1 LLFTLLYRW
10 RPLRVF
16 VSLSGVGLAW
26 AAKLAGL
33 EAVTQLGGA
42 IVPLVVVTA
51 LAAHVWL
58 LLRDRA
64 RNPLVELVEG
74 CASLL
79 GLGGGLV
86 LISALAVGL
95 REGQSATESSLLLSL
110 GWGLYGTAVLA
121 LGVKLVSPNLRWLG
135 LGAILVTC
143 AKVFLFDLA
152 DLRDLARVASLVG
165 LAVSLLGVSGL
176 YQRFVRGT
184 SRPSVAS
191 PPS

>member
-1 LLFTLLYRW
+1 
-10 RPLRVF
+10 
-16 VSLSGVGLAW
+16 
-26 AAKLAGL
+26 
-33 EAVTQLGGA
+33 
-42 IVPLVVVTA
+42 
-51 LAAHVWL
+51 
-58 LLRDRA
+58 
-64 RNPLVELVEG
+64 
-74 CASLL
+74 
-79 GLGGGLV
+79 
-86 LISALAVGL
+86 
-95 REGQSATESSLLLSL
+95 
-110 GWGLYGTAVLA
+110 VLA